1 MPPTRLLLL
10 DEPSLGLSPNLLGEV
25 FGKLGE
31 VNRELGVAMLVVEQ
45 KVMEVLEICRRVYG
59 VKLGRATGWLTVAE
73 FSIQ

>member
-1 MPPTRLLLL
+1 
-10 DEPSLGLSPNLLGEV
+10 
-25 FGKLGE
+25 
-31 VNRELGVAMLVVEQ
+31 MLVVEQ